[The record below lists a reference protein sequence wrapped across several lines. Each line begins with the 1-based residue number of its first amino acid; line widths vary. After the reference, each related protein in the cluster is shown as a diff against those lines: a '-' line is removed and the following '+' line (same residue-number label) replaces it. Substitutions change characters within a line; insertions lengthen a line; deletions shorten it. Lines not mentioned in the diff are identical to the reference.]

1 MKNKNRWINILIL
14 NFCVVAF
21 LGFLLRS
28 KILFSIPFLNYNRL
42 LDAHFHFAFGAWA
55 TLAIAV
61 LFIYDIL
68 PPASATRP
76 IYKWLPVGIL
86 ASSWLMLIA
95 SPLPANSPISNVCS
109 VVFIL
114 VTYVFAIVMRADIM
128 KAPISKTV
136 KLLAV
141 SSLVCLILSSFG
153 IFTLAYLFATKSLS
167 AFAYR
172 DSLYTYLHFEYNGFF
187 TLGIFAILMHKLDS
201 KMSDASKQKAFWF
214 SLMLTISTFPS
225 LFLTYLWR
233 DPNDIYRVIAICGSI
248 TLFVSLV
255 LFIRFAVSIRSIC
268 LTVAPLIRSVF
279 IIAMISFASKV
290 FLQSFTLFPAGGN
303 AVFGDRPV
311 IIGFLHL
318 VFLGFVTL
326 SLMGW
331 FAYHRYLNI
340 KYPFTRFALV
350 FFTIAILLN
359 ELILMTQGLGVM
371 FIISSKAFPL
381 ILWYI
386 SIALLCGALLIG
398 VARIV
403 SSREI
408 SDLPS

>member
-201 KMSDASKQKAFWF
+201 NLVFTHADH
-214 SLMLTISTFPS
+214 LYIS
-225 LFLTYLWR
+225 
-233 DPNDIYRVIAICGSI
+233 
-248 TLFVSLV
+248 
-255 LFIRFAVSIRSIC
+255 
-268 LTVAPLIRSVF
+268 
-279 IIAMISFASKV
+279 
-290 FLQSFTLFPAGGN
+290 
-303 AVFGDRPV
+303 V
-311 IIGFLHL
+311 IISH
-318 VFLGFVTL
+318 L
-326 SLMGW
+326 SL
-331 FAYHRYLNI
+331 
-340 KYPFTRFALV
+340 
-350 FFTIAILLN
+350 
-359 ELILMTQGLGVM
+359 
-371 FIISSKAFPL
+371 
-381 ILWYI
+381 
-386 SIALLCGALLIG
+386 
-398 VARIV
+398 ARPK
-403 SSREI
+403 RHLPRH
-408 SDLPS
+408 SDLWQHHTVCVLGTVHQVCSIDT